1 MRVSGRKLRLAVGT
15 GAAALMLILGVS
27 SVGATAPAATGGI
40 LVIGT
45 GSGVS
50 AYHSTN
56 PATTVTT
63 FRDAVA
69 VTRGTVTDSLGG
81 GKDDCEYV
89 EVGDNSNAKTTSS
102 KDVSGCGELIL
113 QPSAYP
119 LWLVVGGPG
128 VGPSGKYFVVPQ
140 TENPRNGTLPQ
151 KAYVTE
157 TFR

>member
-56 PATTVTT
+56 PATTATT
-63 FRDAVA
+63 YRDAE
-69 VTRGTVTDSLGG
+69 TVTAGTLGG
-81 GKDDCEYV
+81 GKDDCEYI
-89 EVGDNSNAKTTSS
+89 EVGKVSTGSTTSS
-102 KDVSGCGELIL
+102 KDVSGCGSLTL

-119 LWLVVGGPG
+119 LWLIVGGPG
-128 VGPSGKYFVVPQ
+128 VGPSGKYFVVPP
-140 TENPRNGTLPQ
+140 TFNPKNGTVPA